1 MRVNGF
7 AKNLLKMPVL
17 NTSQTSGNKII
28 TLLMIVAIIMPIIS
42 NGSVYDYVAIF
53 TLGFFLLNPQPGV
66 AVFSCNSS
74 CH

>member
-7 AKNLLKMPVL
+7 AKNLSKIFVL

-66 AVFSCNSS
+66 VVSS